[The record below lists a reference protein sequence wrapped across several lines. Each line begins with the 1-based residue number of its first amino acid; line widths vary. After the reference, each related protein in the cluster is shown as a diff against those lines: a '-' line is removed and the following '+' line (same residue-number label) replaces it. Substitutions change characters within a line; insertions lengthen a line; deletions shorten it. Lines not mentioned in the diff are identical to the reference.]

1 MSEPSAKSADCV
13 SEILKCCREREN
25 ILANGRSMKMYN
37 RCLDKMTKYARE
49 LIDENRQDELL
60 PYLKSESVLVRE
72 DVACLLYH
80 CYPDM
85 CEKIIREI
93 ADMKVV
99 DGLPKHLAIVAV
111 TAGFNLE
118 YGIPKD
124 FP

>member
-1 MSEPSAKSADCV
+1 MKSTDYV
-13 SEILKCCREREN
+13 SEILKCCEKREE
-25 ILANGRSMKMYN
+25 ILKKEPRSMSKYN
-37 RCLDKMTKYARE
+37 RCFDKMRKLARE
-49 LIDENRQDELL
+49 LFAEKRQDELL
-60 PYLKSESVLVRE
+60 PYLESESISVRE
-72 DVACLLYH
+72 DIAGLLYH
-80 CYPDM
+80 FYPDQ
-85 CEKIIREI
+85 CRKIIQEI